1 MWNPFKKKSDEAPA
15 AAKLEAQRS
24 TYNDEHTMPL
34 EMLAKQLDTNL
45 ESGLSEAEAKMRLE
59 RDGPNSLTPPK
70 KRPTWLKGVPVF
82 DCTFC
87 FIFVLSTVQVPEG
100 DVQWLRGAALGRC
113 HPLLHRHRHR
123 G

>member
-1 MWNPFKKKSDEAPA
+1 MLPKMWNPFKKKSNEAPA

-59 RDGPNSLTPPK
+59 RDGPNSLIPPK
-70 KRPTWLKGVPVF
+70 KTLTWLKSLTVL
-82 DCTFC
+82 
-87 FIFVLSTVQVPEG
+87 FVSYLCC
-100 DVQWLRGAALGRC
+100 LGS
-113 HPLLHRHRHR
+113 
-123 G
+123 

>member
-70 KRPTWLKGVPVF
+70 KTPMWLK
-82 DCTFC
+82 
-87 FIFVLSTVQVPEG
+87 
-100 DVQWLRGAALGRC
+100 
-113 HPLLHRHRHR
+113 
-123 G
+123 